1 MIADTLGVSV
11 MWELRTLELL
21 AALFLLL
28 PLIRPFFKGLWAM
41 DGLTVLP
48 LLALGVGAGIFPAY
62 GIRPECLPLLL
73 YALVLNIANFHALGG
88 VFGRLKNDDFRDRGI
103 AGTGLLAAL
112 LIAVTALAVLFA
124 PSPDA
129 AMTDSG
135 TRSAT
140 ILDGER
146 NVELFLRAYAPPPE
160 TPAAE
165 KRPLMILIPPATGS
179 LLAVDRLCGELSRRG
194 FTTLV
199 CSRRGID
206 APALQTD
213 GKRRLLSPIGS
224 LRRLRALFLGTRW
237 VAANAIGRDLEEER
251 KQDLAFLLSSLQ
263 NRRDPGLPGIVPED
277 ATDRNV
283 IFIAGYGAGG
293 AAAAL
298 LAAEPGFAKRNP
310 AVRGIIGVESPILS
324 ALGQNPAPGRA
335 PNRMQSGWLRF
346 FLTDL
351 EAKITG
357 LGPKRLRGFGRIPQ
371 PEVPALFILSDRAL
385 SYSWRRQERYLSV
398 LETCRGAAKPAALV
412 MVPGA
417 GPLDYSDVPEK
428 YPLLS
433 RLFPGE
439 GAPLWN
445 REDYPGGTA
454 SLMANFSAA
463 LTGSAALHRTPLNNA
478 IHVEVNRAWNSAA
491 SRYILGL

>member
-1 MIADTLGVSV
+1 

-21 AALFLLL
+21 VALFLLL

-41 DGLTVLP
+41 DGLTILP
-48 LLALGVGAGIFPAY
+48 LLALGVGVGIFPAY
-62 GIRPECLPLLL
+62 GIRPECLPLIL
-73 YALVLNIANFHALGG
+73 YVIVLNIGNFPALGG
-88 VFGRLKNDDFRDRGI
+88 VFGRLKNDDFRDRGL
-103 AGTGLLAAL
+103 AGTGFLVAL
-112 LIAVTALAVLFA
+112 LIAVTALAVRFA
-124 PSPDA
+124 PSLDR
-129 AMTDSG
+129 AMIDSG

-146 NVELFLRAYAPPPE
+146 NVELFLRVYELPPE
-160 TPAAE
+160 SLDAE
-165 KRPLMILIPPATGS
+165 KRPLMILMPPATGS
-179 LLAVDRLCGELSRRG
+179 LLMVDRLCGELSRRG
-194 FTTLV
+194 FTTLA
-199 CSRRGID
+199 CSRRGVD
-206 APALQTD
+206 APALQAD
-213 GKRRLLSPIGS
+213 GKRRLLSPLGS
-224 LRRLRALFLGTRW
+224 LRRLRALFLGTRQ
-237 VAANAIGRDLEEER
+237 VAANAIGRDLEEGR

-263 NRRDPGLPGIVPED
+263 NRGSPGLQGILPED

-293 AAAAL
+293 AAATL
-298 LAAEPGFAKRNP
+298 LAAEPGFAERNP

-324 ALGQNPAPGRA
+324 ALGRDPVQSRVA
-335 PNRMQSGWLRF
+335 NRGQSGRLRF

-351 EAKITG
+351 GAKITG
-357 LGPKRLRGFGRIPQ
+357 LGPKRIRGFDRIPR

-385 SYSWRRQERYLSV
+385 SYSRRRQERYLSI

-417 GPLDYSDVPEK
+417 GPLDYSDVPGK

-433 RLFPGE
+433 RLFPGDA
-439 GAPLWN
+439 APLWT

-454 SLMANFSAA
+454 SLMVNFSAA

-478 IHVEVNRAWNSAA
+478 IRVEVNGAWNFAA
-491 SRYILGL
+491 PRYILGL